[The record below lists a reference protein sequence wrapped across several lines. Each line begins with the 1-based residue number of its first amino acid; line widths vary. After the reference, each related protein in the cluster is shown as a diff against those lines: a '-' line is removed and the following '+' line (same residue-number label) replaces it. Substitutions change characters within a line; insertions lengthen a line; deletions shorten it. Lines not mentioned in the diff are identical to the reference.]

1 MFCAIIRFMNNIANE
16 NTQHIQFLGIG
27 DMVTDAFIEL
37 KDAEVHC
44 NINNS
49 SCELCV
55 KFGQK
60 VPYESVVEIRA
71 VGNSANAVCSASR
84 LGLVSAIVTAVGDDR
99 FGDEAIQT
107 LQNENIVTDFV
118 YKDIR
123 YPTNYHFVLRYGAER
138 TILIKHAP
146 FSYTLPNEN
155 TTVDWVYFSSIGE
168 HALPFHHEIV
178 EWIKKRP
185 NTKLAFQP
193 GTFQIK
199 AGTDELK
206 DIYQNTEI
214 FFCNLQESQTILKT
228 KETNI
233 KELLKDIHNL
243 GPKIVVITD
252 GPNGLTASDGSNI
265 YSLPMY
271 PDPKPPIDRTG
282 AGDATSSTIT
292 AMIANGM
299 SLKDAL
305 LYGPVN
311 SMSVVQYIGARE
323 GLLTREKI
331 EEYLKSAPE
340 NYKVT
345 EI

>member
-1 MFCAIIRFMNNIANE
+1 MEKID
-16 NTQHIQFLGIG
+16 FLAIG

-37 KDAEVHC
+37 KDAAVHC
-44 NINNS
+44 NINNE

-60 VPYESVVEIRA
+60 VPYENVVEVRA
-71 VGNSANAVCSASR
+71 VGNSANAVCCAAR
-84 LGLVSAIVTAVGDDR
+84 LELKSAIVTATGDDR
-99 FGDEAIQT
+99 FGDEAREA
-107 LQNENIVTDFV
+107 LQNEKVLTDFV
-118 YKDIR
+118 YKDNR
-123 YPTNYHFVLRYGAER
+123 YPTNYHYVLRYGAER

-146 FSYTLPNEN
+146 FDYVLPNDDVE
-155 TTVDWVYFSSIGE
+155 VGWVYFSSIGE
-168 HALPFHHEIV
+168 HALPFHHEIAKWL
-178 EWIKKRP
+178 ENRP

-199 AGTDELK
+199 IGTKELR
-206 DIYQNTEI
+206 DIYNQTEI
-214 FFCNLQESQTILKT
+214 FFCNKEEAKTILK
-228 KETNI
+228 NQSHDI
-233 KELLKDIHNL
+233 KELLDGIHDL
-243 GPKIVVITD
+243 GPKIAIITD
-252 GPNGLTASDGSNI
+252 GANGLYASDKNHV

-282 AGDATSSTIT
+282 AGDAASSTIT
-292 AMIANGM
+292 AMLGM
-299 SLKDAL
+299 GMDLKTAL

-311 SMSVVQYIGARE
+311 SMSVVQYVGARE
-323 GLLTREKI
+323 GLLSKEKI